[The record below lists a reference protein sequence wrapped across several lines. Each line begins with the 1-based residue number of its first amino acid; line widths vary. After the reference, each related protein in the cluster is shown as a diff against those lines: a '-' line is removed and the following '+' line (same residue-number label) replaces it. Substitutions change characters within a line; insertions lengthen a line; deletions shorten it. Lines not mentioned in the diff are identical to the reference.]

1 MSKKSRKK
9 VVRTVPAKPVAGNN
23 ASVPDR
29 PLVKAATKKMPAA
42 VTHYLS
48 SEELD
53 KRYQYVK
60 DDLKLIAIIAIPMIL
75 VLIIAGIFIII

>member
-9 VVRTVPAKPVAGNN
+9 VARTK
-23 ASVPDR
+23 SVPLASINNTLATDR
-29 PLVKAATKKMPAA
+29 PSIKSDSKMPPA
-42 VTHYLS
+42 VAKSYIS

-60 DDLKLIAIIAIPMIL
+60 DDLKRVAIIAIPMIL
-75 VLIIAGIFIII
+75 ILIIASFFVKI